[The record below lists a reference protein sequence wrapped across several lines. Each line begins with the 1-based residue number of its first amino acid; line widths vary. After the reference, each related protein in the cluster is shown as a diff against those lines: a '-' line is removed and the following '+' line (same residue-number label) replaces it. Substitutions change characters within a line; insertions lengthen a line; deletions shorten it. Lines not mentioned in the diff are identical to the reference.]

1 MKNTIEIRIS
11 ALVLTF
17 ISLFF
22 LPWWLYAPILL
33 AYAVVYN
40 PALEVIAFGFLTD
53 QVYGVSYTYTLLST
67 FLFISIYFIRSRIRV

>member
-11 ALVLTF
+11 ALILIS

-22 LPWWLYAPILL
+22 LPWWLYVAILL
-33 AYAVVYN
+33 SYAVVYN

-53 QVYGVSYTYTLLST
+53 QIYGVSYTYTLSASLM
-67 FLFISIYFIRSRIRV
+67 FLVVYGIKSQLRS

>member
-1 MKNTIEIRIS
+1 MKNTTEIRIS

-22 LPWWLYAPILL
+22 LPWWLYVPILL

-53 QVYGVSYTYTLLST
+53 QVYGVSYTYTLGASLM
-67 FLFISIYFIRSRIRV
+67 FLVVYVVKSQLRS

>member
-22 LPWWLYAPILL
+22 LPWWLYVPILL

-53 QVYGVSYTYTLLST
+53 QIYGVSYTYTLLST